1 MWNVDLIKDL
11 VYVIISIIAG
21 IFLIFCYYGIIK
33 KDETIHTL
41 ESQLSM
47 LEQESK
53 AKEEQY
59 NKRAKLAKQQFDVLQ
74 NKTNNIMK
82 QKVSHDC
89 NQAMQWAVKQ
99 AENF

>member
-1 MWNVDLIKDL
+1 MWNFDLIKDL
-11 VYVIISIIAG
+11 INAALLIICT
-21 IFLIFCYYGIIK
+21 IFLTFCYYGLSK

-41 ESQLSM
+41 QSQLAM

-59 NKRAKLAKQQFDVLQ
+59 NKRAKLAKEQFDVLQ

-89 NQAMQWAVKQ
+89 NQAMQWAIKQ